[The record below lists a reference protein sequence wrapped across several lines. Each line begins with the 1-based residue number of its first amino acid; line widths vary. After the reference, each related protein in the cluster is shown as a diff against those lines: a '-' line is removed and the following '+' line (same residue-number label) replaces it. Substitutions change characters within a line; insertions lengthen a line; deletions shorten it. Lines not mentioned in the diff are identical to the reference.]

1 MTDIALIRRIAARPA
16 IVFEALSTS
25 EGMASWWGPD
35 DLPVVSA
42 AADPRVGGRFQVRF
56 RTQDGLE
63 HECAGQFLE
72 IVRPERIVM
81 SWQWTSGGVP
91 EERERISRLE
101 LHLRAI
107 ETGTELVLIHAAL
120 RDEVSARSHEG
131 GWGGALDKLV
141 RTFAAT

>member
-1 MTDIALIRRIAARPA
+1 MTSVTHIRRIAARPA

-25 EGMASWWGPD
+25 EGISSWWGPD
-35 DLPVVSA
+35 DIPVVSA
-42 AADPRVGGRFQVRF
+42 QADPRVGGRFQVRF

-81 SWQWTSGGVP
+81 SWQWTSGGEP
-91 EERERISRLE
+91 SERENVSRLE

-107 ETGTELVLIHAAL
+107 DTGTELTLVHAAL
-120 RDEVSARSHEG
+120 RDEVSARSHER
-131 GWGGALDKLV
+131 GWEGALDKLV
-141 RTFAAT
+141 RNFATA